1 MPGSKLFSGP
11 PSNKAT
17 ASTLAAAVTTLFWT
31 IAAHTFWKSMSTED
45 LTLYITTSTVILT
58 AVIGFLVP
66 ESAAYT
72 AHNSARLATRATT
85 LGSTTTTVTTIPAAA
100 TAATTTPATTTPAA
114 TIPAAPTSAT
124 STPAATIPATTT
136 PAIDSAIATLEARV
150 QGIQELQTMMAA
162 RLGVTQV
169 PAIHTPTQ

>member
-1 MPGSKLFSGP
+1 MSGSKLFSGP

-17 ASTLAAAVTTLFWT
+17 ASTVAAAITTLFWT
-31 IAAHTFWKSMSTED
+31 IAAHTFWKSMSTDD

-58 AVIGFLVP
+58 AVIGFLIP

-72 AHNSARLATRATT
+72 EHNTARLAARAAA
-85 LGSTTTTVTTIPAAA
+85 LRSTPSPAAPA
-100 TAATTTPATTTPAA
+100 PAAPIPATTTPAA
-114 TIPAAPTSAT
+114 T
-124 STPAATIPATTT
+124 T
-136 PAIDSAIATLEARV
+136 PAIESAMAALEARI
-150 QGIQELQTMMAA
+150 QGIQELQAVMAA